1 MPANATR
8 QIAKTSG
15 GDSTSSKTTRDAVQE
30 QLGESKKVQASSGT
44 RDGIETREASST
56 RDDNSTAQRDGTSTS
71 VDTRA
76 QTTTEDSKQTTQATE
91 KSVQVTP
98 TVIKH
103 TKVSGGAQTS
113 VAPDDLAM
121 QITFTLEVTS
131 ALCKC

>member
-8 QIAKTSG
+8 QITTTSG

-30 QLGESKKVQASSGT
+30 QLGESKKVQASSST

-56 RDDNSTAQRDGTSTS
+56 RDEKSTAQRDGTSAS

-76 QTTTEDSKQTTQATE
+76 QTTAEESKQTTQANERT
-91 KSVQVTP
+91 VQATP
-98 TVIKH
+98 TVLKH

-113 VAPDDLAM
+113 IAPDDFAM
-121 QITFTLEVTS
+121 QISFTLEITS